1 MRLSIVCPAIL
12 LGLCMGKSGR
22 FTLVLNKICTPRVGN
37 LSWPLIWPLTID
49 LLVNEHNNY
58 GFKVFLSWVL
68 EPCGLFQKNKSPYN
82 LLSETMVRKG
92 FDHLIY
98 LKGRVFDYLF
108 GQILT
113 LPTQFTS
120 GDIVGLTID
129 RYIYII
135 VQIILILF
143 RISIYVVLFKS
154 YRI

>member
-1 MRLSIVCPAIL
+1 
-12 LGLCMGKSGR
+12 
-22 FTLVLNKICTPRVGN
+22 
-37 LSWPLIWPLTID
+37 
-49 LLVNEHNNY
+49 
-58 GFKVFLSWVL
+58 
-68 EPCGLFQKNKSPYN
+68 
-82 LLSETMVRKG
+82 MVRKG